1 MDNFEKYWMM
11 ILVPKVS
18 YYFMFFFFFP
28 IKADKCDSRC
38 MPRSTVGVINLS
50 LKVHRHF
57 NKGDW
62 KKLSCINPTNK
73 TWIIKE
79 RKMV

>member
-11 ILVPKVS
+11 ILVGNVLPKSFLLLHVI
-18 YYFMFFFFFP
+18 FL

-38 MPRSTVGVINLS
+38 MPGSAVGVINLS

-57 NKGDW
+57 HQNSVKG
-62 KKLSCINPTNK
+62 I
-73 TWIIKE
+73 E
-79 RKMV
+79 RN